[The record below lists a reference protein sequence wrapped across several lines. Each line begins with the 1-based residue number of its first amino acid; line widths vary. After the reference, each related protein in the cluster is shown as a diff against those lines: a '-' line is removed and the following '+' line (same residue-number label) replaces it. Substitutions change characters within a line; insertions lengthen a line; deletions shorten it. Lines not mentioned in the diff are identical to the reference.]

1 MAYNGNIQSSRRD
14 EIMNWKE
21 LFKNTIL
28 EKGHDYYLSGK
39 AKITESSNNYVEATV
54 FGTEEYH
61 VSISFSNG
69 DVDGMYCN
77 CPYATDGNN
86 CKHMASVLYALEDSH
101 SVSASNHFDI
111 ESIISKAEPELIK
124 EFLLKSIKNDL
135 DLRERFIRFWGIKK
149 KRISISEYQS
159 HIENLIC
166 EYLDEYD
173 TINWEDSFPFFNE
186 ANELI
191 KECTDKLI
199 EDKRFYE
206 VFEIVRY
213 YIGRIRVTEIDND
226 EELFCFQN
234 NCLEILQKIAE
245 MSDIYTKRQLFTISM
260 ELLSPKFQCVS
271 GFYLDFIRS
280 SFPETEF
287 LEEMI
292 KYSNRIASNSCR
304 DYELIKW
311 VLYHLELMDALKYE
325 DNKIMQYSKKYWHL
339 SGVRRYI
346 LDRCISKDDI
356 QTAIKILE
364 DNIKFDN
371 NTWDAKKSH
380 LKLKDLYRQSG
391 DKKNY
396 VKELWI
402 ILTEYNTTDKSVYIE
417 FKSLFDSD
425 EWEEVREKLYSSMK
439 NQEMLPEYFIEEN
452 LKGRLLSY
460 VYAKNNIYLIEKYE
474 SFLAED
480 YSDFILNEY
489 KTYLNKAAE
498 HKADR
503 FTYKTWANKLRHM
516 KTLKGG
522 KECVNDIICTWK
534 TLYHN
539 RRAMMQEISYVD
551 IES

>member
-1 MAYNGNIQSSRRD
+1 
-14 EIMNWKE
+14 MNWKKI
-21 LFKNTIL
+21 FKNNIL
-28 EKGHDYYLSGK
+28 EKGHDYYLNGK
-39 AKITESSNNYVEATV
+39 TKITECSNNNVEATV

-86 CKHMASVLYALEDSH
+86 CKHMASVLYALEDSDNI
-101 SVSASNHFDI
+101 SASNPFDA
-111 ESIISKAEPELIK
+111 ESLVNIAEPELIR
-124 EFLLKSIKNDL
+124 EFLLKSIRNDL
-135 DLRERFIRFWGIKK
+135 ELRYRFIRFWGIKK

-159 HIENLIC
+159 HIDTLIMD
-166 EYLDEYD
+166 YLDEYGM
-173 TINWEDSFPFFNE
+173 INWEDSLQFFNE
-186 ANELI
+186 AQELI

-199 EDKRFYE
+199 EEKRFLD
-206 VFEIVRY
+206 VFAIVRY
-213 YIGRIRVTEIDND
+213 YSGKIMYTEIDNE

-234 NCLEILQKIAE
+234 YCLEILQRITE
-245 MSDIYTKRQLFTISM
+245 MSDMDTKRLLFSTSL
-260 ELLSPKFQCVS
+260 ELLHPKFHYVS
-271 GFYLDFIRS
+271 GFYLDYIRS

-287 LEEMI
+287 LEEML
-292 KYSNRIASNSCR
+292 KYSDMRTSKDCR
-304 DYELIKW
+304 DYELITW

-325 DNKIMQYSKKYWHL
+325 DDKIMQYSKKYWHL
-339 SGVRRYI
+339 SRVRKYI

-364 DNIKFDN
+364 DNIKSDN
-371 NTWDAKKSH
+371 NTWDAKNAH

-402 ILTEYNTTDKSVYIE
+402 ILTEYNTTDKNVYIE

-452 LKGRLLSY
+452 LKQRLLSY
-460 VYAKNNIYLIEKYE
+460 IYSNKDIFLIEKYE

-480 YSDFILNEY
+480 YSEFILNEY
-489 KTYLNKAAE
+489 KNYLNKAAE

-503 FTYKTWANKLRHM
+503 FTYRIWANKLKHM
-516 KTLKGG
+516 KTIKGG

-539 RRAMMQEISYVD
+539 RRAMMQEISIVD
-551 IES
+551 NEN